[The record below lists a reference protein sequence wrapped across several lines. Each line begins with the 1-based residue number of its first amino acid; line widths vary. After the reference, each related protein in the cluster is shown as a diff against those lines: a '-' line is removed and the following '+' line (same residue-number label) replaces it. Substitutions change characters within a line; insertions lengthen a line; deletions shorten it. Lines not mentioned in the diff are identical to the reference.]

1 MSSSDEENPDNMI
14 YQRTPVEEIT
24 DYKVTD
30 DGVEEEEE
38 DNYPG
43 YSNHML
49 EDIKEDQSLE
59 VSDVSEERARTP
71 K

>member
-14 YQRTPVEEIT
+14 YQRTPVKEIT